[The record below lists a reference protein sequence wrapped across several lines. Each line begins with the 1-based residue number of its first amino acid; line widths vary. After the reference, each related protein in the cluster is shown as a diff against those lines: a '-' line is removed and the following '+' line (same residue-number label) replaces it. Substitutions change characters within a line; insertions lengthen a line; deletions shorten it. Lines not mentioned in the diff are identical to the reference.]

1 MAKQRHGILSEFT
14 GKVGNVVG
22 TTWKGMQVLRA
33 ASSPKKNR
41 FSKLQIEHQA
51 RFMLLTRFLRPITE
65 LLDQTFKNAAS
76 EMSCFNKA
84 FSINK
89 GTIRGL
95 YPSFK
100 IDYPTVELSR
110 GSLSNAEDIQVS
122 SFKSGSLQI
131 TWTMDK
137 DSRLRGLISDLL
149 YVAAYCE
156 DLDRWFFKY
165 NSAHRYEGRCNLDF
179 SEFKGRQVHTYMGFI
194 SQNGKKTSDS
204 LYLGRLSIS

>member
-1 MAKQRHGILSEFT
+1 MAKQRHGILSGFT

-22 TTWKGMQVLRA
+22 STWKGMQVLRA
-33 ASSPKKNR
+33 ASLPKKNR
-41 FSKLQIEHQA
+41 FSKLQIEQQA
-51 RFMLLTRFLRPITE
+51 RFMLLSRFLRPISE

-89 GTIRGL
+89 GTVRGL

-100 IDYPTVELSR
+100 IDYPAVVLSK
-110 GSLSNAEDIQVS
+110 GSLTNVDDIQVS

-137 DSRLRGLISDLL
+137 GSKLRGLVSDLL
-149 YVAAYCE
+149 FVAAYCE
-156 DLDRWFFKY
+156 DLDRWFYKF
-165 NSAHRYEGRCNLDF
+165 NFAHRYEGRCNLDF
-179 SEFKGRQVHTYMGFI
+179 SDFKGRQVHTYMGFI

-204 LYLGRLSIS
+204 LYLGKLSIS